1 MTTLFSLF
9 QSSGGTVCCK
19 WIIKFLRSLN
29 EGHLRFL
36 QDFINYIKKLMR
48 AYTTS
53 ILNDNSI
60 RAIFSGAKF
69 NNTSRNDWKPLLE
82 EKFSKN
88 STKTIRLIARYFYE
102 VIVAE
107 AVGRID
113 YHLIEIES
121 D

>member
-1 MTTLFSLF
+1 
-9 QSSGGTVCCK
+9 
-19 WIIKFLRSLN
+19 
-29 EGHLRFL
+29 
-36 QDFINYIKKLMR
+36 MR

-60 RAIFSGAKF
+60 RAIFSGAKCK
-69 NNTSRNDWKPLLE
+69 NMSRNNWKPLLE

-88 STKTIRLIARYFYE
+88 STKAIILIALYFYE

-107 AVGRID
+107 AVGRIN